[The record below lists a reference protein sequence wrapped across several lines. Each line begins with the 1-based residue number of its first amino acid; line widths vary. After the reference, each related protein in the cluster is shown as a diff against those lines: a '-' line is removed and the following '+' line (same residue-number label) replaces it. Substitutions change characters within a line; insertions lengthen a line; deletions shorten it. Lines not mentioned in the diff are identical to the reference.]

1 MSFRAFMNC
10 CIVKSFKITYAA
22 GPPQNR
28 NMDAGLARLMYNICS
43 AASGFGIGVSGFLQF
58 QLGCKKLQSRQ
69 KCNKGKELGV
79 HIHMGPSTPLH
90 PLTNSITLCVCVWI
104 FSECIYVRA
113 CAFIW
118 ASSLGQKCKFFSQ
131 RHLKIGWQ
139 KFLHFAI
146 SKPGNFVWGKCIRDR
161 WPAWRPP
168 IFLPDGLAWITK
180 GGIPCIWLSD
190 SNSQLKALNAAP

>member
-1 MSFRAFMNC
+1 MPPVHPKTETWMQDSHVWCTIFVVLRLVSGSGFRAFCSFNWAAKNC
-10 CIVKSFKITYAA
+10 NLGKNATKAKSWACIFTWA
-22 GPPQNR
+22 PP
-28 NMDAGLARLMYNICS
+28 L
-43 AASGFGIGVSGFLQF
+43 
-58 QLGCKKLQSRQ
+58 
-69 KCNKGKELGV
+69 
-79 HIHMGPSTPLH
+79 HSTPPPHQLH
-90 PLTNSITLCVCVWI
+90 HSLCVCVD
-104 FSECIYVRA
+104 FFRVHLCACMCIH
-113 CAFIW
+113 
-118 ASSLGQKCKFFSQ
+118 LGQLAWAKMQIFSQ

>member
-90 PLTNSITLCVCVWI
+90 STPSPTPSLFVCVCG
-104 FSECIYVRA
+104 FFPS
-113 CAFIW
+113 AFMCVHVHSFGP
-118 ASSLGQKCKFFSQ
+118 ARLGKNAN
-131 RHLKIGWQ
+131 
-139 KFLHFAI
+139 FLANAI
-146 SKPGNFVWGKCIRDR
+146 
-161 WPAWRPP
+161 
-168 IFLPDGLAWITK
+168 
-180 GGIPCIWLSD
+180 
-190 SNSQLKALNAAP
+190 

>member
-1 MSFRAFMNC
+1 MPPVHPKTETWMQDSHVWCTIFVVLRLVSGSGFRAFCSFNWAAKNC
-10 CIVKSFKITYAA
+10 NLGKNATKAKSWACIFTWA
-22 GPPQNR
+22 P
-28 NMDAGLARLMYNICS
+28 
-43 AASGFGIGVSGFLQF
+43 
-58 QLGCKKLQSRQ
+58 
-69 KCNKGKELGV
+69 
-79 HIHMGPSTPLH
+79 PLH

>member
-79 HIHMGPSTPLH
+79 HIHMGPSTPPPHQLH
-90 PLTNSITLCVCVWI
+90 HSLCVCVD
-104 FSECIYVRA
+104 FFRVHLCACMCIH
-113 CAFIW
+113 
-118 ASSLGQKCKFFSQ
+118 LGQ
-131 RHLKIGWQ
+131 
-139 KFLHFAI
+139 
-146 SKPGNFVWGKCIRDR
+146 
-161 WPAWRPP
+161 
-168 IFLPDGLAWITK
+168 LAWAKMQIF
-180 GGIPCIWLSD
+180 
-190 SNSQLKALNAAP
+190 

>member
-1 MSFRAFMNC
+1 M
-10 CIVKSFKITYAA
+10 V
-22 GPPQNR
+22 
-28 NMDAGLARLMYNICS
+28 AGLARLMYNICS

-79 HIHMGPSTPLH
+79 HIHICSPLPPIAIQTPQL
-90 PLTNSITLCVCVWI
+90 LQCVCVWV

-161 WPAWRPP
+161 WPACRPP
-168 IFLPDGLAWITK
+168 IFLADGLAWITK
-180 GGIPCIWLSD
+180 EAGPMAVSGWF
-190 SNSQLKALNAAP
+190 